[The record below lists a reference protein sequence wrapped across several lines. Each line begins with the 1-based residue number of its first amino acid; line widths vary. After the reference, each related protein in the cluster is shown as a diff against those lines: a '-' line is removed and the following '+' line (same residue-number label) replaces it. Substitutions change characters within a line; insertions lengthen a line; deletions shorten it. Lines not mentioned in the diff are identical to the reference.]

1 MSYPIIE
8 ANREVSRVETLCRA
22 LGVSVSGY
30 YAWRSRPPSQH
41 QQSDAV
47 LLTAIRAVHQ
57 AGRGLYGSP
66 RIHAALRQQG
76 VCCSRKRVARL
87 MRQHGIHSR
96 RRPKRRA
103 PTTDSR
109 HNRPVAPNLLK
120 RDFSA
125 ETPNEKWVGD
135 IVGIWT
141 DEGWLYLAALLDTYS
156 RMIVG
161 WAMSVYR
168 DEALVEAA
176 LRMALARR
184 DLPPSSDLI
193 QHTDRGS
200 QYTADDYLAL
210 LKAHGIQVSM
220 SGKGDPYDNA
230 MMESFFSTLRAEL
243 TDLERFATRQAA
255 RTVVF
260 EFIEVFY
267 NRQRLHSSL
276 DYRSPVAFEIAYL
289 S

>member
-1 MSYPIIE
+1 MSYQIIA
-8 ANREVSRVETLCRA
+8 ANREVGSVERLCGA

-30 YAWRSRPPSQH
+30 YAWRNRPPSQR

-47 LLTAIRAVHQ
+47 LLKAIQTAHQ

-76 VCCSRKRVARL
+76 LCCSRKRVARL

-96 RRPKRRA
+96 RRPKRRVR
-103 PTTDSR
+103 TTDSR

-125 ETPNEKWVGD
+125 TAPNEKWVGD

-161 WAMSVYR
+161 WAMSAYR
-168 DEALVEAA
+168 DEALVESA

-184 DLPPSSDLI
+184 DLPQAADLI

-200 QYTADDYLAL
+200 QYTADDYLTL
-210 LKAHGIQVSM
+210 LKTRGIQVSM
-220 SGKGDPYDNA
+220 SNKGDPYDNA

-255 RTVVF
+255 RTAVF
-260 EFIEVFY
+260 EFLEVFY

-276 DYRSPVAFEIAYL
+276 GYRSPLAYETDHL